1 MSAHFE
7 AEDLVCAYG
16 QYPVLQL
23 ARLAVQA
30 GKVTAIVGPNG
41 AGKSTLIRA
50 LAGQLLPASGTV
62 RLQGVDLAR
71 FTDRERARRIA
82 YLPADSRL
90 AWPLIA
96 RRVVELGRFPYLKP
110 LTQPGAADRD
120 AVEAALAETDTAH
133 LAERVFSELSSGEKA
148 RILLARAI
156 ATQADALLL
165 DEPGAALD
173 PRHQLAVM
181 EILRKE
187 ASRGSCVVFAGHSL
201 DQVCRYAD
209 RVIVIRDGLVVAD
222 GTPAEALTGD
232 VLQTV
237 FGLTAPDGIAVQ
249 TWETG

>member
-7 AEDLVCAYG
+7 VEDLVCAYD
-16 QYPVLQL
+16 QNPALQMT
-23 ARLAVQA
+23 RLAVQA
-30 GKVTAIVGPNG
+30 GGVTAIVGPNG

-50 LAGQLLPASGTV
+50 LAGQLVPASGTV
-62 RLQGVDLAR
+62 RLQGVDLTR

-120 AVEAALAETDTAH
+120 AVEAALIQTDTAH
-133 LAERVFSELSSGEKA
+133 LAERTFSELSSGEKA
-148 RILLARAI
+148 RILLARAL
-156 ATQADALLL
+156 ATKADALLL

-181 EILRKE
+181 DILREE
-187 ASRGSCVVFAGHSL
+187 ASRGACVIFAGHSL
-201 DQVCRYAD
+201 DQVCRFAD
-209 RVIVIRDGLVVAD
+209 RVIVIQDGLAVAD
-222 GTPAEALTGD
+222 GAPAEALTGD
-232 VLQTV
+232 VLQSV
-237 FGLTAPDGIAVQ
+237 FGLTAPDGIALQ
-249 TWETG
+249 TWQIG